1 MKALLLVPALLFS
14 LVAGLAAAP
23 QPMTDY
29 SKTLS
34 AAAKD
39 EKLAFLLLGRGTCT
53 YCNATKAMIKE
64 GRITLT
70 SADFVVGYLNIDDP
84 RTEGEFMRRYGTQKF
99 GDTLPLVVVTDPH
112 GKPLA
117 SSSGPKD
124 AGQWNALLAQA
135 KSKAATAKAA
145 TAGGADANWPVK
157 TTPPPQ

>member
-1 MKALLLVPALLFS
+1 MKSLLLIPVVLLS

-23 QPMTDY
+23 QPLTDY
-29 SKTLS
+29 HKTLS

-39 EKLAFLLLGRGTCT
+39 EKLAFLLLGRETCT
-53 YCNATKAMIKE
+53 YCNATKAMIKD
-64 GRITLT
+64 GKITVT
-70 SADFVVGYLNIDDP
+70 AEDFVVGYLNIDDS

-99 GDTLPLVVVTDPH
+99 GDTLPLVVVTDSH

-124 AGQWNALLAQA
+124 AGQWNALLAKA
-135 KSKAATAKAA
+135 KSKVAAAKAA
-145 TAGGADANWPVK
+145 TAGGADANWPFK